1 MYRIL
6 FLLLLVAICIP
17 VGYYLLK
24 PKEITSELPVAHNGQ
39 RISDFSFI
47 NQNGDTITKKAIT
60 DKIVVAEYFFTT
72 CKTIC
77 PIMNKHMKKI
87 YNAYAN
93 DDRLLILSFT
103 CDPETDTVAQLN
115 RYAISHEAK
124 TPKWHFLTGD
134 KKQLYEFARNSLFVL
149 NPEATLNQADDG
161 SDFIH
166 TNNFVLLDKLGQIRG
181 YYDGTNEKEVNQ
193 LLEDI
198 KSLLN

>member
-1 MYRIL
+1 M
-6 FLLLLVAICIP
+6 
-17 VGYYLLK
+17 
-24 PKEITSELPVAHNGQ
+24 
-39 RISDFSFI
+39 
-47 NQNGDTITKKAIT
+47 
-60 DKIVVAEYFFTT
+60 
-72 CKTIC
+72 
-77 PIMNKHMKKI
+77 
-87 YNAYAN
+87 
-93 DDRLLILSFT
+93 
-103 CDPETDTVAQLN
+103 AQLN